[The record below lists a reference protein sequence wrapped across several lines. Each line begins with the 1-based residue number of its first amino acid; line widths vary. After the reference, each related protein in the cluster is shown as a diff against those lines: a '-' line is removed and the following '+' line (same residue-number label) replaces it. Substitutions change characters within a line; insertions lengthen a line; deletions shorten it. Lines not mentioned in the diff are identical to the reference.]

1 MRTSGKRRSTAGKHS
16 LAQEEGVR
24 NGQIGTRGTGLV
36 AVIPDLAASAKRYI
50 SNSI

>member
-24 NGQIGTRGTGLV
+24 NGQIGTRSAGML
-36 AVIPDLAASAKRYI
+36 AAIPDLATSAKRYI